1 MSNPGICSPRP
12 QARGA
17 HLRQALHRCLAG
29 EQHHVGYFLN
39 DDDAHRD
46 FGEVNGDNEL
56 FLDDLFPGLGIKTF
70 QVIEGF
76 GFPSAAFFRPSRR
89 ADSAVEAVTPTGEA
103 ARFWAA
109 RRPAMSCKVG
119 LLHQSSSRFPDH
131 WPLS

>member
-89 ADSAVEAVTPTGEA
+89 ADSAVEAVTPTGEVSPRA
-103 ARFWAA
+103 SGRQGAQRCHAKLGF
-109 RRPAMSCKVG
+109 RIS
-119 LLHQSSSRFPDH
+119 HQAGFRIIGH
-131 WPLS
+131 